1 GKTQR
6 VILPN
11 ILYNSHLRLKYKSSF
26 VITDP
31 KKEII
36 KAVGKY
42 YEKVRVSYYIMFRKI
57 NVITKCFYLRKIIIC
72 S

>member
-1 GKTQR
+1 MQIGLKKWWINNGKNDINSVVIGGVGSGKTQR

-11 ILYNSHLRLKYKSSF
+11 ILYNSHLRQKYKSSF

-36 KAVGKY
+36 KAC
-42 YEKVRVSYYIMFRKI
+42 R
-57 NVITKCFYLRKIIIC
+57 
-72 S
+72 